1 MSLSRMGLLV
11 YKIKRLKILLLCFYC
26 FIYIYVFNW
35 WGTEMKIHY
44 KRIEKHKQQDRST
57 LPVSLETLRL
67 KIFYREAL
75 ASQLRV
81 DDWVCIGH
89 CADTIVIGKV
99 TLGYCIIILV
109 HISPVV
115 WKVTTQNK

>member
-81 DDWVCIGH
+81 DD
-89 CADTIVIGKV
+89 
-99 TLGYCIIILV
+99 
-109 HISPVV
+109 
-115 WKVTTQNK
+115 